1 MNDDVAKARQ
11 GDRDALNRLLQAY
24 ETRLQAM
31 AENRLG
37 DELRKYV
44 RTSDVL
50 QSAYLDVV
58 RDVGNF
64 LGSNPEEFLVWFG
77 QILENTIRDR
87 RRFHHAEKRRG
98 PISDPSDPGSLLRR
112 VGVKCAGP
120 LSNMVFDEE
129 FLIFSEALDRL
140 MPEQR
145 DVIVRRK
152 IREESFA
159 AIAADFAK
167 SEEAVRKLLSRA
179 LATLVLEIEKLRKG
193 RGTGSKN

>member
-1 MNDDVAKARQ
+1 MNDDVAKARL

-58 RDVGNF
+58 RDVGDF
-64 LGSNPEEFLVWFG
+64 SGSSPEEFLVWFG

-87 RRFHHAEKRRG
+87 RRFHHAEKRHG
-98 PISDPSDPGSLLRR
+98 TISDPSDPGSLLRR
-112 VGVKCAGP
+112 VGVKSPGP
-120 LSNMVFDEE
+120 LSNLVFDEE
-129 FLIFSEALDRL
+129 FLIFSDALDRL
-140 MPEQR
+140 VPEQR
-145 DVIVRRK
+145 DIIVRRK
-152 IREESFA
+152 IREEPFA
-159 AIAADFAK
+159 EIAAALAK
-167 SEEAVRKLLSRA
+167 SEESVRKILSRA
-179 LATLVLEIEKLRKG
+179 LAALVIEIERIRNRRRPHEKI
-193 RGTGSKN
+193 